1 MTCDEIIKDAAD
13 GLLDGRYVVVSATR
27 RMNPY
32 ERECITLDLV
42 STSQHCAGKQRF
54 PAGKSNIKK
63 VIFNDPA
70 TIVFWEDG
78 TKTVV
83 KCGENDIFD
92 PEKGLTM
99 AIAKKAL
106 GNEGNYY
113 NAIKKWLPDKVV
125 ERVIRDTR
133 EELLGGGTFEDLK
146 KAVKRLG
153 EVASI
158 FRSCP

>member
-13 GLLDGRYVVVSATR
+13 GLLDGRYVAVSATR

-32 ERECITLDLV
+32 ERECITLELV
-42 STSQHCAGKQRF
+42 STLPHCADKHRF

-70 TIVFWEDG
+70 TIIFWEDG

-92 PEKGLTM
+92 PEKGIAM

-113 NAIKKWLPDKVV
+113 NAIKKWLPESGSCGCSDTVADTVADIVSTAIDRLGDTAGKF
-125 ERVIRDTR
+125 ERR
-133 EELLGGGTFEDLK
+133 LLGND
-146 KAVKRLG
+146 
-153 EVASI
+153 
-158 FRSCP
+158 

>member
-13 GLLDGRYVVVSATR
+13 GLFDGRYVVVSATR

-32 ERECITLDLV
+32 ERECITLELV
-42 STSQHCAGKQRF
+42 STLPHCAGKHRF
-54 PAGKSNIKK
+54 PAEKNNIEK

-70 TIVFWEDG
+70 TIVFWKDG

-83 KCGENDIFD
+83 KCGEHDIFD
-92 PEKGLTM
+92 PEKGLAM

-113 NAIKKWLPDKVV
+113 NAIKKWLPEPEKDSTDPILDALTTCAEKLNKIAKESGLFDPV
-125 ERVIRDTR
+125 DSN
-133 EELLGGGTFEDLK
+133 D
-146 KAVKRLG
+146 
-153 EVASI
+153 
-158 FRSCP
+158 